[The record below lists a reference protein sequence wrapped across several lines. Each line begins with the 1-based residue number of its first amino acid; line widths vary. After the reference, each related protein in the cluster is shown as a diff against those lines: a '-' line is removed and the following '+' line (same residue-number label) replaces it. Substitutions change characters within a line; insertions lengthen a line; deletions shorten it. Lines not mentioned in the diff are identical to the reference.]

1 LVNIYRGK
9 KERSSVGLPEAEH
22 KRISD
27 KVVATVVRASS
38 LANPGDSGRACG
50 LEYPLKVAERARLAV
65 EVRRVKDFL
74 NQMVVNP

>member
-1 LVNIYRGK
+1 
-9 KERSSVGLPEAEH
+9 
-22 KRISD
+22 
-27 KVVATVVRASS
+27 VVATVVRASS
-38 LANPGDSGRACG
+38 LANPGDNRRACG